1 MKQISVIAALLL
13 AAATTS
19 QAQAPRP
26 AAPPAAIKPK
36 LVVLISVDQMRGD
49 YIDRFRHQWSKGLH
63 RLVSEGAWFRQA
75 DYPYYTTVTCAGHA
89 SISTGT
95 VPAVHGMVANSWA
108 VQNNS
113 RTVSCTDDDSQKLI
127 SYGAPVGGVA
137 HSAANLMSPTLSDE
151 MRSQSWPTARV
162 VGISLKARSAINLSG
177 HKPDAVIWLDERD
190 GGWVTSTA
198 FAKTTAPFFADYIA
212 KHPMSEQLGRT
223 WDRAMPKERYL
234 FEYSREWRRRTPH
247 VTTEFPHLTKGRG
260 DEVGGA
266 ITDAWEASPYSDAY
280 LNGLAFSAI
289 DALKLGR
296 SAGTDFLGISFS
308 ALDLTGHSYGPVSHE
323 VQDVLFN
330 LDIQIGLLLDKLDR
344 DLGAGNYVVGLSAD
358 HGVSPI
364 PERLKAEGFDAGRI
378 DTVGIGRAIDAVL
391 AREVGPG
398 AYRTRVINNDV
409 YFNDGVYAKLTQNPA
424 AMEAVLAVTRKAEGV
439 SRVYRKEEL
448 SATDPLTR
456 QSFLSHYEGRSGEL
470 KIVGRAYW
478 GTSTSTTTHGTGHRY
493 DTRVPVILFGFGI
506 KKGEYLEA
514 VAPIDLAPT
523 LAFLTGVTLP
533 DAMGR
538 VLTEALVHH

>member
-1 MKQISVIAALLL
+1 MKQISIIAAVLL

-19 QAQAPRP
+19 LAQAPRA
-26 AAPPAAIKPK
+26 AAPPGAIKPK

-424 AMEAVLAVTRKAEGV
+424 AMEAVLAVIRKAEGV

-478 GTSTSTTTHGTGHRY
+478 GTSASTTTHGTGHRY

-506 KKGEYLEA
+506 KKGEYLEE

-538 VLTEALVHH
+538 VLAEALLHH

>member
-1 MKQISVIAALLL
+1 MKRVAPFALLML
-13 AAATTS
+13 AAIS
-19 QAQAPRP
+19 LQAQAPRP
-26 AAPPAAIKPK
+26 VAPPAAIKPK
-36 LVVLISVDQMRGD
+36 LVVLVSVDQMRGD
-49 YIDRFRHQWSKGLH
+49 YVDRFRHQWSKGLH
-63 RLVSEGAWFRQA
+63 RLVTEGAWFRQA

-127 SYGAPVGGVA
+127 SYGSPVSGVA

-151 MRSQSWPTARV
+151 MRSQSWPPARV
-162 VGISLKARSAINLSG
+162 IGISLKARSAINLSG

-234 FEYSREWRRRTPH
+234 FEYSQEWRRRTPH
-247 VTTEFPHLTKGRG
+247 VTTEFPHITKGRG

-289 DALKLGR
+289 DAMKLGR

-391 AREVGPG
+391 AREVSPG
-398 AYRTRVINNDV
+398 SYRTRVINNDV
-409 YFNDGVYAKLTQNPA
+409 YFNDGVYAKLTQNSA
-424 AMEAVLAVTRKAEGV
+424 ALEAVLAVIRKAEGV

-456 QSFLSHYEGRSGEL
+456 QSFLSHYEGRSGEI

-506 KKGEYLEA
+506 KKGEYLDE

-523 LAFLTGVTLP
+523 LAFVAGVTLP

-538 VLTEALVHH
+538 VLTEALIHH

>member
-1 MKQISVIAALLL
+1 MKRVAIIALMLL
-13 AAATTS
+13 AS
-19 QAQAPRP
+19 ISLEAQTPRP
-26 AAPPAAIKPK
+26 VAPPAALKPK

-424 AMEAVLAVTRKAEGV
+424 AMAAVLAVIRKAEGV